1 MAPFARH
8 RKACKAGPH
17 SGGEGLSF
25 ELKPYC
31 HHASLW
37 PRTCLAVARHVLDPR
52 ILEDRDIVI
61 DRLLGVIVEP
71 KHRRYFLCAI
81 HGVPSSR
88 TDCVKEIG
96 KASRM
101 ALDSRLQFLV
111 FKRSLP
117 SQRAGEFRCQTSPGL
132 GSGNVLRSR

>member
-31 HHASLW
+31 HRASLW
-37 PRTCLAVARHVLDPR
+37 PRTGLAVARHVLDPR
-52 ILEDRDIVI
+52 ILEDRDTVI
-61 DRLLGVIVEP
+61 DRFLGVIVEP
-71 KHRRYFLCAI
+71 KHRRYFLCPR

-88 TDCVKEIG
+88 TDCVKGIEE
-96 KASRM
+96 SRM
-101 ALDSRLQFLV
+101 ASDSHLQFLFLSEV
-111 FKRSLP
+111 FHLKEL
-117 SQRAGEFRCQTSPGL
+117 ANFD
-132 GSGNVLRSR
+132 V